1 MNKWKNT
8 LLPVIAAV
16 LVTAIIGAGALVRVD
31 RWVQDWLFQRPGVT
45 SRNIVIIGIDEEAL
59 DILGPYHT
67 WTREIVAQALEALSA
82 DPEKKPAVT
91 AIDILY
97 SGNTS
102 SQADERLAEAA
113 GKLGNVVTAAMA
125 EFGDSITWE
134 NGRAASRNASAL
146 INYEQPYEKLR
157 ECTVQGHINAMSDM
171 DGVLRHALLY
181 VEPENGKRVYSMA
194 CETARIFLEKNG
206 QELRL
211 PPVNAAGHFYVPFT
225 GRPGDY
231 YDGVSLA
238 WLISGKVPADYWAG
252 KIVLIGPYAAA
263 LQDAYFTPIN
273 KALQMYGVEF
283 QANVIQSLLERN
295 FKSEVSFSSQ
305 LILLFL
311 LSAAASVLFFRMRV
325 VSGGASCAG
334 LALFSFSV
342 TASLYQAGFVTH
354 PLWLPVSLLALYII
368 SLAVHYFR
376 AAKERQALALE
387 KERIGAELALA
398 TRIQANS
405 LPKEFP
411 PFPDRKEFDIYASM
425 TPAKE
430 VGGDLYDYFLID
442 EDHLALVI
450 GDVSGKGVPAS
461 LFMML
466 TMALIHHVAM
476 RETSPAKILQTV
488 NEEICARNPEE
499 MFVTVWLGI
508 LEVSSGK
515 LTAVNAGHEFP
526 AIKKA
531 GVDFALLKDRHGFVL
546 GGMEAVRYREY
557 ELTLVPGEK
566 LFVYTDGVPEANN
579 AEEEFFGTGRMI
591 DALCAA
597 ENESAETILETVK
610 RSVRD
615 FVGNAPQFDDLTM
628 LCLEYHG

>member
-8 LLPVIAAV
+8 LLPVIASV

-231 YDGVSLA
+231 
-238 WLISGKVPADYWAG
+238 
-252 KIVLIGPYAAA
+252 
-263 LQDAYFTPIN
+263 
-273 KALQMYGVEF
+273 
-283 QANVIQSLLERN
+283 
-295 FKSEVSFSSQ
+295 
-305 LILLFL
+305 
-311 LSAAASVLFFRMRV
+311 
-325 VSGGASCAG
+325 
-334 LALFSFSV
+334 
-342 TASLYQAGFVTH
+342 
-354 PLWLPVSLLALYII
+354 
-368 SLAVHYFR
+368 
-376 AAKERQALALE
+376 
-387 KERIGAELALA
+387 
-398 TRIQANS
+398 
-405 LPKEFP
+405 
-411 PFPDRKEFDIYASM
+411 
-425 TPAKE
+425 
-430 VGGDLYDYFLID
+430 
-442 EDHLALVI
+442 
-450 GDVSGKGVPAS
+450 
-461 LFMML
+461 
-466 TMALIHHVAM
+466 
-476 RETSPAKILQTV
+476 
-488 NEEICARNPEE
+488 
-499 MFVTVWLGI
+499 
-508 LEVSSGK
+508 
-515 LTAVNAGHEFP
+515 
-526 AIKKA
+526 
-531 GVDFALLKDRHGFVL
+531 
-546 GGMEAVRYREY
+546 
-557 ELTLVPGEK
+557 
-566 LFVYTDGVPEANN
+566 
-579 AEEEFFGTGRMI
+579 
-591 DALCAA
+591 
-597 ENESAETILETVK
+597 
-610 RSVRD
+610 
-615 FVGNAPQFDDLTM
+615 
-628 LCLEYHG
+628 